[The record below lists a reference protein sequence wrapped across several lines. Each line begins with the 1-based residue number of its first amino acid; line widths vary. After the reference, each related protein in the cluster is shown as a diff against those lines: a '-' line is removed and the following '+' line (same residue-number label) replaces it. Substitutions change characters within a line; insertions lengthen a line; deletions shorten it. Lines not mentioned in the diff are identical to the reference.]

1 MKTAT
6 SPARKRSKG
15 SADKQGTFM
24 PHTKI
29 VCTIG
34 PASESPEIIRAMI
47 KGGMNVAR
55 LNFSHGNH
63 REHKKKIQVIRS
75 VSDELSHPV
84 AILQD
89 LAGPKIRVG
98 ILPEPGV
105 RLEAGQTFTLTNQD
119 VEGARDR
126 VSVSYSSLPEE
137 VEPGDRILL
146 SDGSIEL
153 VVQGKSQFE
162 VYCEVVTGGLLTSHK
177 GLNLPTGTIRAPS
190 FTETDREDLLFGLEN
205 GVDFVALSFVSTA
218 EDILRVKEVIRQRK
232 GNIPVIAK
240 IERHEALDY
249 IDSIIE
255 ETDGIMVARGDLGV
269 EIPLEDVPVIQKML
283 IHKANAAG
291 KPVITAT
298 QMLRSMENSP
308 RPTRA
313 EAADVANAVLDGTDA
328 VMLSEETATG
338 DYPVQAVQF
347 MARIIKSAEKNF
359 SHERYLQLLPKKE
372 VPDSVAYA
380 ACVLA
385 NHLDASAIVA
395 PTRSG
400 KTAMH
405 ISRFRPQQPIIALS
419 PSGNVVRRL
428 TLFWGCLPYLVPEP
442 TDTDDMIESSA
453 QLVLKTG
460 YVSKKDLVV
469 MTAGHPVGVAGS
481 TNMVRVKRL

>member
-6 SPARKRSKG
+6 SPARMSSKG
-15 SADKQGTFM
+15 SADKPGTFM

-105 RLEAGQTFTLTNQD
+105 RLEPGQTFTLASQD
-119 VEGARDR
+119 VEGTRDR

-162 VYCEVVTGGLLTSHK
+162 VYCEVVTGGMLTSHK

-205 GVDFVALSFVSTA
+205 GVDFVALSFVRTA

-232 GNIPVIAK
+232 GDVPVIAK

-359 SHERYLQLLPKKE
+359 FHERYLQLLPKKE
-372 VPDSVAYA
+372 VPDSVAHA

-395 PTRSG
+395 PTLSG

-419 PSGNVVRRL
+419 PSGDVVRRL

-460 YVSKKDLVV
+460 YVSKKDLVI
-469 MTAGHPVGVAGS
+469 MTAGHPVGVAGT

>member
-1 MKTAT
+1 
-6 SPARKRSKG
+6 
-15 SADKQGTFM
+15 M

-63 REHKKKIQVIRS
+63 REHKEKIGIIRS
-75 VSDELSHPV
+75 VSDELSRPV

-98 ILPEPGV
+98 ILPEPGITI
-105 RLEAGQTFTLTNQD
+105 EAGQTLTLTNQD
-119 VEGARDR
+119 IEGTHDR
-126 VSVSYSSLPEE
+126 VSVSYPSLPGE

-146 SDGSIEL
+146 SDGAIEL
-153 VVQGKSQFE
+153 VVQGKNQFE

-177 GLNLPTGTIRAPS
+177 GLNLPTRTISAPA

-205 GVDFVALSFVSTA
+205 GVDFIALSFVSTA

-232 GNIPVIAK
+232 KDIPVIAK
-240 IERHEALDY
+240 IERHEVLDY
-249 IDSIIE
+249 IDEIIE
-255 ETDGIMVARGDLGV
+255 AADGIMVARGDLGV

-283 IHKANAAG
+283 IQKANDTG

-338 DYPVQAVQF
+338 NYPVHAVQF

-359 SHERYLQLLPKKE
+359 CHDSYLQLMPKKE
-372 VPDSVAYA
+372 VPDSVAHA
-380 ACVLA
+380 ACILA
-385 NHLDASAIVA
+385 SHLDASAIVA
-395 PTRSG
+395 PTGSG

-419 PSGNVVRRL
+419 PNANVVRRL
-428 TLFWGCLPYLVPEP
+428 TLFWGCLPHLVPEP
-442 TDTDDMIESSA
+442 TDTDDMIERSA
-453 QLVLKTG
+453 ELVLKTG
-460 YVSKKDLVV
+460 YVSKNDLVV
-469 MTAGHPVGVAGS
+469 MTAGHPVGVAGT